1 MQLKIE
7 AENFEQQEQAIVD
20 HFANVLGRLNDD
32 FNEELI
38 CLNFVANANSDIEN
52 LQEEIVKKNDE
63 NIKQQEEIMCLSYE
77 MREIHRRLKELKK
90 ENEELKVLLSFTGK
104 TRHEY
109 ETKVNLLL
117 LFHSSSIHIFLNLD

>member
-1 MQLKIE
+1 L
-7 AENFEQQEQAIVD
+7 FE
-20 HFANVLGRLNDD
+20 
-32 FNEELI
+32 
-38 CLNFVANANSDIEN
+38 FVANANSDIEN
-52 LQEEIVKKNDE
+52 LQEEIVKKTDE
-63 NIKQQEEIMCLSYE
+63 NLKQQDEIMCLSYE

-117 LFHSSSIHIFLNLD
+117 ANHFQSIFLQFRLMI